1 MITVIHGDDTIA
13 SRNFFL
19 LEKQKYKNSI
29 LQDSK
34 NLELSDLLQILE
46 SKNLFFEEKSI
57 FIENFF
63 SSKQL
68 LSSKETIQ
76 AMENLKTDI
85 FLYDSS
91 ELSKTQLAVFKNPRI
106 KLFKL
111 PQELFIF
118 LDNIRPKNSQ
128 NVVYF
133 HNALKNSTEDM
144 IFYMVIRQF
153 RLLLALL
160 GSGVGNI
167 DEVKR
172 LAPWQRSKLSSQ
184 ARLFSEE
191 SLKSIYKKLFEID
204 LAYKSGQIT
213 TITPSIDF
221 LLLGI

>member
-1 MITVIHGDDTIA
+1 MITVIHGDDTVT

-19 LEKQKYKNSI
+19 LEKQKSKNSI

-68 LSSKETIQ
+68 LGSKEAIQ
-76 AMENLKTDI
+76 TMENLKTDI

-91 ELSKTQLAVFKNPRI
+91 ELSKTQLAVFKNPRK

-111 PQELFIF
+111 PQELFVF
-118 LDNIRPKNSQ
+118 LDNIRPKSNQ

-133 HNALKNSTEDM
+133 HNSLKNSTEDM
-144 IFYMVIRQF
+144 IFYMIIRQF

-160 GSGVGNI
+160 GSEVGNI

-172 LAPWQRSKLSSQ
+172 LAPWQRSKLNSQ

-191 SLKSIYKKLFEID
+191 SLKNIYKKLFEID

-213 TITPSIDF
+213 TIAPSIDF